1 MKLTRH
7 RNRQFPRPV
16 PFGAPVVRFAAYTV
30 QPGERRGKAIF
41 AGVSIEQEA
50 RLLFAE
56 AVSQGAAGADDCPG
70 MTLERQTFE
79 TLLRVDPG
87 SSISYCPDPEPTTAA
102 PSGSILSDPIAAGLS
117 MMMSDTTAT
126 PGKPGFFTTLLNFGR
141 LARDPISPGLSG
153 SKVAF
158 ALVDEIPAE
167 PRAVLSCLLNI
178 ASHHQGGH
186 SSTGERIAET
196 LKIPVPITMPDLA
209 GYALKSALDPR
220 EVWPWWDSAPANS
233 EELRAHRAKLAS
245 DID

>member
-41 AGVSIEQEA
+41 AGVSIEHEA
-50 RLLFAE
+50 RLLFAA

-87 SSISYCPDPEPTTAA
+87 SSISYCPDPEPTTDA
-102 PSGSILSDPIAAGLS
+102 PSGSILSDPIAAGVS
-117 MMMSDTTAT
+117 MMMGGAEPV
-126 PGKPGFFTTLLNFGR
+126 PGKPGFFSTLLSFGR
-141 LARDPISPGLSG
+141 QRRADLEPADEVFDPR
-153 SKVAF
+153 
-158 ALVDEIPAE
+158 EI
-167 PRAVLSCLLNI
+167 LTCLLDV

-186 SSTGERIAET
+186 SRTGEKIAQT
-196 LKIPVPITMPDLA
+196 LKIPFPITMIALA
-209 GYALKSALDPR
+209 GRALSAGLNPR
-220 EVWPWWDSAPANS
+220 EVWPWWASAPATNA
-233 EELRAHRAKLAS
+233 EYEAAVLAATKT
-245 DID
+245 DD